1 MYCIIFVFQIVG
13 NLMVIICTK
22 IGITNHDE
30 YSLVSKNNASF
41 CMKNITSPLKN
52 KKIF

>member
-1 MYCIIFVFQIVG
+1 MHYSIFLFQIVG

-30 YSLVSKNNASF
+30 YSLVSKKCFFMYEKSHISF
-41 CMKNITSPLKN
+41 
-52 KKIF
+52 KKTIF